1 MVPKKILLCLDF
13 SQYSDRTRD
22 VALNYA
28 KNFGARLLVL
38 NVVNTRFF
46 SHPAIMDLPSYG
58 RAFDEAQEVAQN
70 KLNEV
75 AASIKNEIQDVRA
88 FSRIGV
94 PGEEILKLAAEE
106 SVDLIIMGAKGR
118 TGFSRMLLGSAAE
131 TVVKSAPC
139 DVLTIRA

>member
-1 MVPKKILLCLDF
+1 MAPKKILSCLDF
-13 SQYSDRTRD
+13 SQCSDRTRD
-22 VALNYA
+22 VALDYA
-28 KNFGARLLVL
+28 KDFGARFLVL

-75 AASIKNEIQDVRA
+75 AASIKNEIQDLRA

-94 PGEEILKLAAEE
+94 PGEEILELAAEE

-131 TVVKSAPC
+131 TVVKSGPC
-139 DVLTIRA
+139 DVSL